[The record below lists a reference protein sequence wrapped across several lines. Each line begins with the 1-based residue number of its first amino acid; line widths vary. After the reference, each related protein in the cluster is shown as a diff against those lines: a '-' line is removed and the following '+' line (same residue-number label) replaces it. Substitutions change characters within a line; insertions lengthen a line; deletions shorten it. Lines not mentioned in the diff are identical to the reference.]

1 MAIVIGLTGSIA
13 TGKSTVSSILK
24 EHGLPIVDADQI
36 SRIVVEPGERAYQGI
51 VDTFGEEVLYED
63 GTLNRKKLG
72 SIVFTDESKREQ
84 LNAIVHPEVR
94 RKMLEQRDE
103 YVKKGYKAVVM
114 DIPLLFESRLTHFV
128 DRTIVVYVGEETQLK
143 RLMERDNSSREEALQ
158 RIHSQLSAEKK
169 AEMADAV
176 IHNEGTIQ
184 ETNEQVHELLRKW
197 EII

>member
-13 TGKSTVSSILK
+13 TGKSTVSGILK
-24 EHGLPIVDADQI
+24 EQGLPIVDADQI

-63 GTLNRKKLG
+63 GTLDRKKLG

-94 RKMLEQRDE
+94 RKMLEMRDE
-103 YVKKGYKAVVM
+103 YVKKGYRAVVM

-128 DRTIVVYVGEETQLK
+128 DQTVVVYVGEETQLK
-143 RLMERDNSSREEALQ
+143 RLMERDNSSGEEALQ
-158 RIHSQLSAEKK
+158 RIHSQLSIEKK

-176 IHNEGTIQ
+176 INNEGTVQ
-184 ETNEQVHELLRKW
+184 ETSEQVHELLRKW